1 MNDNLKGKFDYTAR
15 VLDRTEF
22 CDLSDDYTLPDYMP
36 AIGRVISCTA
46 TAAPPALYL
55 GGGSIEFAGG
65 VRYLLHYESAED
77 STLWCAELPSEYDHL
92 IYADRV
98 PNLPSDPASIAG
110 LVNAEVENISA
121 RITAPRRLTVKSKVR
136 LDMGISCASKFETVY
151 HGDLDNADAL
161 RYLEGHSPYGI
172 NSCGTSAPIICRDK
186 ISFSEL
192 GLSNIDTCRVISSRA
207 KAMITRTEESAN
219 SVECKGEINAILIY
233 ASEGE
238 NERTMRLTR
247 KIPFSAVI
255 PMSAPPT
262 AAESHIGIRAYAVC
276 PTVTATADDDGIT
289 AEITLIL
296 CAESTRLSSFSYLKD
311 VYSQAAE
318 CDLSQSSIGFCVPVA
333 CFNGNATIS
342 AQSKLDT
349 VGLDSGIR
357 LLDYNATVLPD
368 LESNITDNGKLVLN
382 GRIKITAIADNGA
395 ELTPA
400 EFESDFK
407 YTADMPDTNGVS
419 SPKINVIAD
428 VSDIKCRLDS
438 DKIYA
443 DCELC
448 VSVLAEDEK
457 KIIAVSEVNMT
468 PLPSA
473 DVSSARIIVCYP
485 AKGETLWDVAKRYH
499 ADANNIAESN
509 SLSVTSPDASDSLS
523 KSKFLII

>member
-136 LDMGISCASKFETVY
+136 LGMGISCDSKFETAF

-192 GLSNIDTCRVISSRA
+192 G
-207 KAMITRTEESAN
+207 
-219 SVECKGEINAILIY
+219 
-233 ASEGE
+233 
-238 NERTMRLTR
+238 
-247 KIPFSAVI
+247 
-255 PMSAPPT
+255 
-262 AAESHIGIRAYAVC
+262 
-276 PTVTATADDDGIT
+276 
-289 AEITLIL
+289 
-296 CAESTRLSSFSYLKD
+296 
-311 VYSQAAE
+311 
-318 CDLSQSSIGFCVPVA
+318 
-333 CFNGNATIS
+333 
-342 AQSKLDT
+342 
-349 VGLDSGIR
+349 
-357 LLDYNATVLPD
+357 
-368 LESNITDNGKLVLN
+368 
-382 GRIKITAIADNGA
+382 
-395 ELTPA
+395 
-400 EFESDFK
+400 
-407 YTADMPDTNGVS
+407 
-419 SPKINVIAD
+419 
-428 VSDIKCRLDS
+428 
-438 DKIYA
+438 
-443 DCELC
+443 
-448 VSVLAEDEK
+448 
-457 KIIAVSEVNMT
+457 
-468 PLPSA
+468 
-473 DVSSARIIVCYP
+473 
-485 AKGETLWDVAKRYH
+485 
-499 ADANNIAESN
+499 
-509 SLSVTSPDASDSLS
+509 
-523 KSKFLII
+523 